1 MCMEEKPLLWLSLT
15 KYKEIILPWAWDFR
29 FSTHHLFSYIK
40 QTGFQKNRSHAHII
54 DVNQYSASFSYRTW
68 HWKKKTHRILNCT
81 TCENYLTRTR
91 CKTHSCPLHP
101 SLAYAGL
108 DWEHGELQLRY
119 LLPHALQALLNQLL
133 NSNLRVLFCPHGT
146 HSRDSTNLKLVL
158 TGHSAYEITLDLTY
172 FLRTKGLIFSPAE
185 TSTASSKLTVQKCT
199 FTY

>member
-15 KYKEIILPWAWDFR
+15 KYKEIILPQAWGFR
-29 FSTHHLFSYIK
+29 FSTHDLFIHQADRFSE
-40 QTGFQKNRSHAHII
+40 NWSRAHII
-54 DVNQYSASFSYRTW
+54 DVNQYSTFFSYSTW

-108 DWEHGELQLRY
+108 DWDHGELQLRY

-133 NSNLRVLFCPHGT
+133 NSNLRVLFYPHGT
-146 HSRDSTNLKLVL
+146 HSRDPTDLKLVL
-158 TGHSAYEITLDLTY
+158 TGHSAYEITLDLNY

-185 TSTASSKLTVQKCT
+185 TSPASSN
-199 FTY
+199 